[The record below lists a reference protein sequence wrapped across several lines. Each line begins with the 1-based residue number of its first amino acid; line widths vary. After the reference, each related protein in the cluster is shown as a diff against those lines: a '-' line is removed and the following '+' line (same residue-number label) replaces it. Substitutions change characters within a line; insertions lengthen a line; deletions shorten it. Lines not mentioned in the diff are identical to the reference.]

1 MALEAVV
8 FSEGLFGSWAMAAA
22 PGGGWSWGHGENEHG
37 GAMDLEGVSGSA
49 AAAYWEVGASSS
61 MMMQG
66 ADHQEPDGSC
76 AAALPENAAG
86 GGNAA
91 AAGGAGFSHEVAVVA
106 AAAVAMSPAP
116 PAGRRKRLRTR
127 SVKNREEVESQR
139 MTHIAVERNRRK
151 QMNEYLAAL
160 RSLMPPSYVQRG
172 DQASIIGGAINYVK
186 ELEQLLQ
193 SLEARK
199 HARRHDLSPGAAGDG
214 DAAAGPFAGFFTFP
228 QYSMSAGA
236 GARSPATANT
246 PPADGEG
253 PNNADADGSNGDG
266 DGDAASGSRPS
277 SVADVEVTMVE
288 SHASLKLLS
297 RRRPRQLLRLVAG
310 LQSHRLTVLHLNA
323 TSDARRMALYS
334 LSLKVEDDCALS
346 SVDDIAAAVHGIV
359 EAVDGEEGGAELLGS
374 QAEEEEEE

>member
-22 PGGGWSWGHGENEHG
+22 PGGGWSWGGHGGIEHG
-37 GAMDLEGVSGSA
+37 GGMEGVMDLEGGA

-61 MMMQG
+61 AMMMQG
-66 ADHQEPDGSC
+66 ADQEPAGSSV
-76 AAALPENAAG
+76 APPPENGGG

-91 AAGGAGFSHEVAVVA
+91 AAGGAGGFPQEVA
-106 AAAVAMSPAP
+106 AATA
-116 PAGRRKRLRTR
+116 AGRRKRRRTR

-199 HARRHDLSPGAAGDG
+199 HSRRRHDLSPGAA
-214 DAAAGPFAGFFTFP
+214 AASPFAGFFTFP
-228 QYSMSAGA
+228 QYSMSAVA
-236 GARSPATANT
+236 AADT
-246 PPADGEG
+246 PPADGEQG
-253 PNNADADGSNGDG
+253 PTNKADDADSSNNGGGGEED
-266 DGDAASGSRPS
+266 ASGSRPS

-310 LQSHRLTVLHLNA
+310 LQGHRLTVLHLNA
-323 TSDARRMALYS
+323 ASEVAGGDMALYS

-346 SVDDIAAAVHGIV
+346 SVDDIAAAVHRIV
-359 EAVDGEEGGAELLGS
+359 EAIDREEEGGGGELRSS
-374 QAEEEEEE
+374 QAEE

>member
-8 FSEGLFGSWAMAAA
+8 FSEGLLFGSWAMAAA
-22 PGGGWSWGHGENEHG
+22 PGGGWSWGHGEIEHG
-37 GAMDLEGVSGSA
+37 GGMEGVMNLEADAVASS
-49 AAAYWEVGASSS
+49 AYWEVGASSS
-61 MMMQG
+61 VMMQV
-66 ADHQEPDGSC
+66 ADQEPGGSS
-76 AAALPENAAG
+76 APPPPENG
-86 GGNAA
+86 GGNVAA
-91 AAGGAGFSHEVAVVA
+91 VA
-106 AAAVAMSPAP
+106 AATTAEAMSPPP
-116 PAGRRKRLRTR
+116 PAGRRKRRRTR

-151 QMNEYLAAL
+151 QMNEYLAVL

-199 HARRHDLSPGAAGDG
+199 HARRRRHDLSPGAGDAA
-214 DAAAGPFAGFFTFP
+214 AAAGPFAGFFTFP
-228 QYSMSAGA
+228 QYSMSAA
-236 GARSPATANT
+236 ANT
-246 PPADGEG
+246 PLKEDEQG
-253 PNNADADGSNGDG
+253 PNNNADADGNSNGGGGSGND
-266 DGDAASGSRPS
+266 DAASGSKPS
-277 SVADVEVTMVE
+277 AVAEVEVTMVE

-323 TSDARRMALYS
+323 TSEDAGDSGMALYS

-346 SVDDIAAAVHGIV
+346 SVDDIAAAVHRIV
-359 EAVDGEEGGAELLGS
+359 EAIDREEEGGAAELRSS
-374 QAEEEEEE
+374 QTAEE